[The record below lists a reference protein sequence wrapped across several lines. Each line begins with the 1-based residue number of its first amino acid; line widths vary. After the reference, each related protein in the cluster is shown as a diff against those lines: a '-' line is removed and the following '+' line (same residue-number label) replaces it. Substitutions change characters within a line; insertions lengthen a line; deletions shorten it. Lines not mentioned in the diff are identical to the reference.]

1 MAKTSRKRSK
11 RNPGEKHQ
19 PDRIPNLAHP
29 PQIAPPSPG
38 RVHPCVAMAELAC
51 RDPLYFE
58 LCNPTSESP
67 PDYIFRNQLEGKYPF
82 IEVTSQNSFRLREA
96 WALPLRYME
105 NSFSLSA
112 AAMDRQAFPNPH
124 TYSESPSLFLQV
136 VLSGI
141 SLWDIERLATDFKA
155 ILRASL
161 KKCHDQGPISVT
173 FPSARVPNALKFI
186 RTVTSYNFHR
196 DLRRY
201 DLHMSHGLT
210 FRLIALFEEQVEKGQ
225 KESSDVPDQQK
236 VGKQVR
242 SESGVGDSIHRIYL
256 AIHREKYKAK
266 RRRIDTPA
274 RGIETYKCPTH
285 GSECSLNCPYLK
297 KWIKRVLPT
306 LPSDKTGQSVPT
318 ISLS

>member
-29 PQIAPPSPG
+29 PQIDPPSPD
-38 RVHPCVAMAELAC
+38 RVHTCVAMAELAC

-112 AAMDRQAFPNPH
+112 AAMARQTFPNPH
-124 TYSESPSLFLQV
+124 THSESPSLFLQV

-141 SLWDIERLATDFKA
+141 SHWDIERLAKQFKA
-155 ILRASL
+155 ILRVSL
-161 KKCHDQGPISVT
+161 KNHHDQYSNFGT
-173 FPSARVPNALKFI
+173 FPSSRVSKELKFI
-186 RTVTSYNFHR
+186 HTVTAANFAR

-201 DLHMSHGLT
+201 DLHIFHGLT
-210 FRLIALFEEQVEKGQ
+210 FRLIALFEEQLEKGQ
-225 KESSDVPDQQK
+225 KESSDIPYQQK

-274 RGIETYKCPTH
+274 RGIEPYKCPTH
-285 GSECSLNCPYLK
+285 GSECSPKCAYLK
-297 KWIKRVLPT
+297 KWIKRVSPT

-318 ISLS
+318 ISLF